1 MKNNFFH
8 VWGFP
13 IVLAILS
20 IFGLLSALLG
30 SGIWEVISW
39 IALFIPLSTMF
50 YYLWIAF
57 RKKSI

>member
-1 MKNNFFH
+1 MKNNFLH
-8 VWGFP
+8 VWGLP

-39 IALFIPLSTMF
+39 IALFIPLSTMA